1 MSFLSENVIPG
12 NYGKKFTTDAKNLQ
26 EFRQIQEAL
35 MSLEGIKDVIFETDG
50 IPTVFIVH
58 TNKVVSVDAIENKVK
73 LLNLH
78 AVPTGL
84 FFPLA

>member
-12 NYGKKFTTDAKNLQ
+12 NYGKKFTTDAKNLE
-26 EFRQIQEAL
+26 EFKQIEDIL
-35 MSLEGIKDVIFETDG
+35 MKLDGVKDVLFENG
-50 IPTVFIVH
+50 SKPTVFVVH
-58 TNKVVSVDAIENKVK
+58 TNKVVNVHDIENKVK
-73 LLNLH
+73 TLNLH

>member
-12 NYGKKFTTDAKNLQ
+12 NYGKKFTTDAKHPE
-26 EFRQIQEAL
+26 EFKLIENIL
-35 MSLEGIKDVIFETDG
+35 MKLEGIKDVIFEIG
-50 IPTVFIVH
+50 SKPTVFVVH
-58 TNKVVSVDAIENKVK
+58 TNKVVNVHDIENKVK
-73 LLNLH
+73 LLDLH

>member
-1 MSFLSENVIPG
+1 MSFIEENVIPG
-12 NYGKKFTTDAKNLQ
+12 NYGKKFTTDAKDLN
-26 EFRQIQEAL
+26 EFKKIKNAL
-35 MSLEGIKDVIFETDG
+35 LKLDGVTEVIFESHSDP
-50 IPTVFIVH
+50 IIFIVH
-58 TNKVVSVDAIENKVK
+58 TDKVVKVDAIQAKVK

>member
-12 NYGKKFTTDAKNLQ
+12 NYGKKFTTDAKHPNDLTK
-26 EFRQIQEAL
+26 IQEAL
-35 MSLEGIKDVIFETDG
+35 MQLDGIKDVLFESENKP
-50 IPTVFIVH
+50 IVFIIH
-58 TNKVVSVDAIENKVK
+58 TNKVISVKEIEDCIRD
-73 LLNLH
+73 LNLH

>member
-1 MSFLSENVIPG
+1 MSFISDNVIPG
-12 NYGKKFTTDAKNLQ
+12 NHGKRFTTDAKEKE
-26 EFRQIQEAL
+26 EFQQIHDAL
-35 MSLEGIKDVIFETDG
+35 ITLDGIKDVIFEEG
-50 IPTVFIVH
+50 SKPTVFTIH
-58 TNKVVSVDAIENKVK
+58 TTKVVSVDAIEDRVK

>member
-1 MSFLSENVIPG
+1 MSFLTENVIPG
-12 NYGKKFTTDAKNLQ
+12 NYGKKFTTDAKTPE
-26 EFRQIQEAL
+26 EFKLIETAL
-35 MSLEGIKDVIFETDG
+35 LKLEGIKDIIFEPG
-50 IPTVFIVH
+50 SKPTVFVVH
-58 TNKVVSVDAIENKVK
+58 TNKVVNVHDIENTIK

>member
-12 NYGKKFTTDAKNLQ
+12 NYGKKFTTDAKHPNDLTK
-26 EFRQIQEAL
+26 IQEAL
-35 MSLEGIKDVIFETDG
+35 MQLDGIKDVLFESENKA
-50 IPTVFIVH
+50 IVFVIH
-58 TNKVVSVDAIENKVK
+58 TNKVISVKEIEDCIRD
-73 LLNLH
+73 LNLH